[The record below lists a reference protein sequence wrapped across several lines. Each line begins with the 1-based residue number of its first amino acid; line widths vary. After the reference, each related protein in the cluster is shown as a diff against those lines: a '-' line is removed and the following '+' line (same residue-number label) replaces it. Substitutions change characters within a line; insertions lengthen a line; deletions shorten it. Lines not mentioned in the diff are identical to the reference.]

1 MPRSFADLKAIRS
14 ERRAAA
20 LRAQELGQLPRD
32 VHARH
37 GFDPNQPKVLAGFP
51 TDGAWNAPTPPI
63 APSLSPTFPPAS
75 LKHLDSAKYWG
86 AGPSSSGAT
95 EQLPVYG
102 FYLSPV
108 PQVPSW
114 AAVLTH
120 PAERASQIMAEPPD
134 PTSWPTPA
142 PPSSSPSGKIPGNLA
157 QPDDTWEGR
166 TSDLLGS
173 ALALGAGGGILGN
186 LGPSIGSWNSS
197 DHSWP
202 SSAMPRTANGG
213 IFGGAP
219 LLPAFPQSLSPGRG
233 NIASLSPT
241 PFGENFGSR
250 NVPTLQS
257 DGASNAVYG
266 GPASARRTEPNGI
279 QLAGID
285 RPFPGIW
292 PPIPPVVVP
301 GLPEWSDHFT
311 RGLQGLINAFRSSGR
326 GRGRRKEDDDE
337 DYCSDRHQAEQR
349 RCYER
354 KHEYAHPDFLDG
366 CLKRAAARWRLC
378 VQNKGRPD
386 PNEPREWGPADEEI
400 GRNFSR

>member
-166 TSDLLGS
+166 ASDLLGS

-186 LGPSIGSWNSS
+186 LGPSIGSWNS
-197 DHSWP
+197 
-202 SSAMPRTANGG
+202 AITLGRARRCRGPRTA
-213 IFGGAP
+213 
-219 LLPAFPQSLSPGRG
+219 
-233 NIASLSPT
+233 
-241 PFGENFGSR
+241 E
-250 NVPTLQS
+250 
-257 DGASNAVYG
+257 
-266 GPASARRTEPNGI
+266 
-279 QLAGID
+279 
-285 RPFPGIW
+285 
-292 PPIPPVVVP
+292 
-301 GLPEWSDHFT
+301 
-311 RGLQGLINAFRSSGR
+311 SSGV
-326 GRGRRKEDDDE
+326 
-337 DYCSDRHQAEQR
+337 R
-349 RCYER
+349 RCYPHSR
-354 KHEYAHPDFLDG
+354 SRCRPAGVTSPACRRRL
-366 CLKRAAARWRLC
+366 LARISDHATCPRCKATVRLTQC
-378 VQNKGRPD
+378 MGGRLQPG
-386 PNEPREWGPADEEI
+386 GPSQMEFNLPE
-400 GRNFSR
+400 